1 METCRLC
8 GDELIEWR
16 GESGPICEPCSDAW
30 VHYIGEL
37 ILQDVRRTQEKEG
50 ILLGD
55 FDCPMCGY
63 EFTVWFSTGVAL
75 FETAECAECA
85 GVAILD
91 HSYRA
96 KSYPAGGRIHQAID
110 EED

>member
-1 METCRLC
+1 MSKS
-8 GDELIEWR
+8 DP
-16 GESGPICEPCSDAW
+16 ES
-30 VHYIGEL
+30 
-37 ILQDVRRTQEKEG
+37 EK

-63 EFTVWFSTGVAL
+63 QFTVWFTPGRVL
-75 FETAECAECA
+75 FDTAECAECS

-96 KSYPAGGRIHQAID
+96 ESYPAGARVHQAID